1 MIDCRTVRASVI
13 LVYFMLIQG
22 VSLHDSM
29 FFFKIKA
36 GGVSIN
42 SYSSV
47 TDWKFCMGWPIV
59 ISIVSIGFGL
69 LSICIYEVTFLLL
82 KGRGVPIP
90 VFPSQNQIR
99 KLAQLPIQGTD
110 LLPAHKK

>member
-1 MIDCRTVRASVI
+1 
-13 LVYFMLIQG
+13 MLLL
-22 VSLHDSM
+22 SLNSRIS
-29 FFFKIKA
+29 KISDEA

-59 ISIVSIGFGL
+59 ISIVSTGFGL

-90 VFPSQNQIR
+90 LFPSQNQIR